1 MNIKEQAKRLEKA
14 KKELQASERKL
25 EKARNGWENVN
36 SSQSASPIIIS
47 TNTRPP
53 RQPSARKKIGHHSAT
68 TTASVLSNQF
78 SGRITTKSKRF
89 GVNNDKS
96 KALKEEMIDRKLKTL
111 HEKMKILEME
121 KALAR
126 VDEDTE
132 RNYTR
137 APASQPMTEAYLD
150 RVVGNLP
157 GTNYG
162 YISNDELPSMGYCK
176 TQDLIPSDE
185 LHLDET
191 ISTLSMNDDSGVST
205 ESDDDFNF
213 IDEFKDSLSCAVPA
227 EEYIF
232 PASADMDDHSHN
244 SIGTDPRTKAGTE
257 VKHNPK
263 TQVITL
269 ENNSFYS
276 GWLNA
281 LSCFLCG
288 ASGVVVADT
297 DDTSVESEESSI
309 ADSSHHVLPIK
320 AIRINNQIE
329 IKAAK
334 VKALMRSR
342 KPAKTTK
349 SARKQLQAQ
358 QKVTRRPFLMPITSL
373 KSNDSLETCSDSG
386 RYATNEELRTI
397 IGVTSKTRPSRMQL
411 RVQPNVTA
419 RRLKEAQNAHKEAM
433 KRERIRKELEKLQ
446 AKQIKLEMQT
456 NDVLLYGC

>member
-1 MNIKEQAKRLEKA
+1 
-14 KKELQASERKL
+14 
-25 EKARNGWENVN
+25 
-36 SSQSASPIIIS
+36 
-47 TNTRPP
+47 
-53 RQPSARKKIGHHSAT
+53 
-68 TTASVLSNQF
+68 
-78 SGRITTKSKRF
+78 
-89 GVNNDKS
+89 
-96 KALKEEMIDRKLKTL
+96 MIDRKLKTL

-137 APASQPMTEAYLD
+137 APASQPMTENSLD

-162 YISNDELPSMGYCK
+162 YISNDELPSVGYYCK
-176 TQDLIPSDE
+176 TQDLIPSEE

-191 ISTLSMNDDSGVST
+191 ISTLSMNDYSGEST

-232 PASADMDDHSHN
+232 PASADMDDHSYN

-257 VKHNPK
+257 VKYHPETAVVK
-263 TQVITL
+263 PAL
-269 ENNSFYS
+269 EHNSFYS
-276 GWLNA
+276 GWINT

-309 ADSSHHVLPIK
+309 ADSQHVVPIK
-320 AIRINNQIE
+320 AIKINNQIA

-342 KPAKTTK
+342 KPTKTTK

-358 QKVTRRPFLMPITSL
+358 QKGTRRPFLMPITSL
-373 KSNDSLETCSDSG
+373 KSNNSLKNCSDSG

-397 IGVTSKTRPSRMQL
+397 IGVTSKTHPSRMQL
-411 RVQPNVTA
+411 RVQPNVAA
-419 RRLKEAQNAHKEAM
+419 RRLKEAQNAHSEAM
-433 KRERIRKELEKLQ
+433 ERERIRKELEKLQ

-456 NDVLLYGC
+456 NDVLLYSC